1 MNNEKR
7 KPLEGARVL
16 IVEDIGLVAREIA
29 QPLIEAGAEI
39 VGPAGSVEQA
49 VELAKSEVLS
59 CAVLDVMLHGKE
71 VYPAAQVLS
80 GRGVG
85 LIFVTAVPDVRRI
98 TTEWPHAKLVHKPY
112 SDKRLLEA
120 AIAVCARASL

>member
-1 MNNEKR
+1 MNDERR

-16 IVEDIGLVAREIA
+16 IVEDIGVVARDIA
-29 QPLIEAGAEI
+29 QLLIEAGAEI

-85 LIFVTAVPDVRRI
+85 LIFVTAVPDMRRI

-112 SDKRLLEA
+112 SDERLLEA